1 MSQPG
6 DWNIRLTAQRTGA
19 YDVNYE
25 FNLEVNNA
33 PVPSQR
39 MVSSV
44 SQTSSQPITNG
55 IVNNGMI
62 EYNKDVQGLTPAFDP
77 FAWLTI
83 GLSIVVGFGSAYYYK
98 RGKQELRKTIEMLES

>member
-1 MSQPG
+1 
-6 DWNIRLTAQRTGA
+6 
-19 YDVNYE
+19 
-25 FNLEVNNA
+25 
-33 PVPSQR
+33 
-39 MVSSV
+39 
-44 SQTSSQPITNG
+44 
-55 IVNNGMI
+55 MI